1 MSEPEGPYSA
11 AYALLLWHFRG
22 TTDPAASV
30 AAAADY
36 SPWAAWPA
44 EVREY
49 QERRQRAREEQER
62 EPEPQPPPIKSVWK
76 SGKNQPQ
83 VSDSQKLKNL
93 LASREAIRTADINRD
108 SDYWL
113 KLAADLDAPLKGDL
127 LEADLS
133 VNAVS
138 DDGTYCVSFDPDL
151 RNLMAV
157 ALRITDPLCDGD
169 HAYDDEEIAPWPQ
182 RPPLRKER
190 GSQ

>member
-1 MSEPEGPYSA
+1 VERAQELARS
-11 AYALLLWHFRG
+11 R
-22 TTDPAASV
+22 DPA
-30 AAAADY
+30 
-36 SPWAAWPA
+36 
-44 EVREY
+44 
-49 QERRQRAREEQER
+49 QERER
-62 EPEPQPPPIKSVWK
+62 EPEPIKSVWK

-93 LASREAIRTADINRD
+93 LASQEAVRTADINRD

-113 KLAADLDAPLKGDL
+113 KLAADLDAPRKGDL

-182 RPPLRKER
+182 RPPLRR
-190 GSQ
+190 A